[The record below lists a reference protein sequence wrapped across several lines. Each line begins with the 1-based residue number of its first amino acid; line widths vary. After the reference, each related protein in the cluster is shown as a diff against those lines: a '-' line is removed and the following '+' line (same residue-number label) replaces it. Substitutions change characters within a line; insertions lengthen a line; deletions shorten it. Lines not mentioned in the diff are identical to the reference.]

1 MRKLK
6 NRRSAM
12 ALLFAI
18 CMIAF
23 VAMDAFSVK
32 AASRPA
38 TVKNVKVVKTT
49 EGTVK
54 VKFKKVKWAEHY
66 RVLIYQDV
74 DYSKYTKVSKDYF
87 DTPLVYAPKTKKTTY
102 TIKHLTGQTN
112 YTVKVLAYKNGQYS
126 KMSKGAKCKTKGVK
140 RLQIVCNECRAR
152 IPYYK
157 GNDPDKDY
165 RYYKMLHGEATAEFC
180 GHYHYCATLY

>member
-54 VKFKKVKWAEHY
+54 VKFKKVKGAEHY
-66 RVLIYQDV
+66 RVLIYQD
-74 DYSKYTKVSKDYF
+74 DQPTKYPEAL
-87 DTPLVYAPKTKKTTY
+87 DTALVYAPKTKKTTY

-157 GNDPDKDY
+157 GSDPNKSY
-165 RYYKMLHGEATAEFC
+165 RYYMGLHGDATAEFC
-180 GHYHYCATLY
+180 SGYHFCGTMY

>member
-66 RVLIYQDV
+66 RVLIYQD
-74 DYSKYTKVSKDYF
+74 DQPTKYPEAL
-87 DTPLVYAPKTKKTTY
+87 DTALVYAPKTKKTTY

-126 KMSKGAKCKTKGVK
+126 KMGKGAKCKTKGVK

-157 GNDPDKDY
+157 GSDPNKSY
-165 RYYKMLHGEATAEFC
+165 RYYMGLHGDATAEFC
-180 GHYHYCATLY
+180 SGYHFCGTMY

>member
-32 AASRPA
+32 AASRPT

-54 VKFKKVKWAEHY
+54 VKFKKVKGAEHY
-66 RVLIYQDV
+66 RVLIYQD
-74 DYSKYTKVSKDYF
+74 DQPTKYPEAL
-87 DTPLVYAPKTKKTTY
+87 DTAL
-102 TIKHLTGQTN
+102 
-112 YTVKVLAYKNGQYS
+112 
-126 KMSKGAKCKTKGVK
+126 C
-140 RLQIVCNECRAR
+140 VCTE
-152 IPYYK
+152 
-157 GNDPDKDY
+157 DKEDN
-165 RYYKMLHGEATAEFC
+165 LH
-180 GHYHYCATLY
+180 H

>member
-66 RVLIYQDV
+66 RVLIYQD
-74 DYSKYTKVSKDYF
+74 DQPTKYPEVL
-87 DTPLVYAPKTKKTTY
+87 DTALVYAPKTKKTTY

-152 IPYYK
+152 IPYYE

-165 RYYKMLHGEATAEFC
+165 MYYMMLHGRATYEFC
-180 GHYHYCATLY
+180 SNCHFCTTLY

>member
-54 VKFKKVKWAEHY
+54 VKFKKVKGAEHY

-74 DYSKYTKVSKDYF
+74 DYSKYKYPDRF

-102 TIKHLTGQTN
+102 TIKNLTGGTK

-126 KMSKGAKCKTKGVK
+126 KMSKGAKCKTKGALH
-140 RLQIVCNECRAR
+140 RNIVCNECAAY
-152 IPYYK
+152 IPYYE

-165 RYYKMLHGEATAEFC
+165 TYYKMLHGRATEEFLS
-180 GHYHYCATLY
+180 HRHFCATLY

>member
-54 VKFKKVKWAEHY
+54 VKFKKVKGAEHY
-66 RVLIYQDV
+66 RVLIYQD
-74 DYSKYTKVSKDYF
+74 DQPTKYPEAL
-87 DTPLVYAPKTKKTTY
+87 DTALVYAPKTKKTTY

-140 RLQIVCNECRAR
+140 RLQIVCNTCCAR

-157 GNDPDKDY
+157 GNDLDKDY
-165 RYYKMLHGEATAEFC
+165 TYYKMLHGRATAEFC

>member
-54 VKFKKVKWAEHY
+54 VKFKKVKGAEHY

-74 DYSKYTKVSKDYF
+74 DYSL
-87 DTPLVYAPKTKKTTY
+87 DTALVYAPKTKKTTY

-180 GHYHYCATLY
+180 GHYHFCSTLY